1 VSVVTYDSER
11 TVYYARGFAINN
23 FQYDGIPMLRDS
35 GYSAGNTLSDTSIY
49 DRVEVLKGATGLLT
63 GSGDPGATINLVRK
77 KPTREFQGHATLG
90 AGSWGSYRGE
100 LDLSGAL
107 NEAGSVRG
115 RVMAARQDRH
125 TQLDH
130 YSRDASVFYGI
141 LEADLGP
148 RTLLTLGADFQD
160 NKPRLDLGRYRCST
174 TGTSTTCRARSTTA
188 PLEPLEQYT
197 RTAFA
202 TLEQVS
208 TAAGWPSCS

>member
-1 VSVVTYDSER
+1 MKQGMLTVQLVPATTGTEPSTLAEVKVVANQLGEITEGSGLYTPGAIATATRLVLTPRETPQSVSVVTRQKMDDFQLNSIDEVMEHTPGVSVVTYDSER

-100 LDLSGAL
+100 LDLSG
-107 NEAGSVRG
+107 
-115 RVMAARQDRH
+115 
-125 TQLDH
+125 
-130 YSRDASVFYGI
+130 
-141 LEADLGP
+141 
-148 RTLLTLGADFQD
+148 
-160 NKPRLDLGRYRCST
+160 
-174 TGTSTTCRARSTTA
+174 
-188 PLEPLEQYT
+188 
-197 RTAFA
+197 
-202 TLEQVS
+202 
-208 TAAGWPSCS
+208 